1 MPINSLYSRL
11 KEKWGRRGELKL
23 IDLEADS
30 YLAKFSNRE
39 DKHHVLVEGPWIIAG
54 HYLSIQKWK
63 PDFDATSERIKK
75 TAAWIRIPELS
86 IEYFEKD
93 VLERVGNSLGK
104 TLRVDHHTAS
114 QQRGQFARIS
124 VEEKPLVPLRGVKI
138 GNRWHK
144 VEILFVLNAADMAIV
159 EICVQR

>member
-1 MPINSLYSRL
+1 M
-11 KEKWGRRGELKL
+11 
-23 IDLEADS
+23 
-30 YLAKFSNRE
+30 AKFSNLK

-63 PDFDATSERIKK
+63 PDFDAASERITI

-104 TLRVDHHTAS
+104 TLRVDHHTAD
-114 QQRGQFARIS
+114 QQRGQFSRIS
-124 VEEKPLVPLRGVKI
+124 A
-138 GNRWHK
+138 HQT
-144 VEILFVLNAADMAIV
+144 MS
-159 EICVQR
+159 